1 MDERIGLAH
10 GNGGR
15 LMRELIEE
23 VFFKQLP
30 GAGLSK
36 ALDAAAIPIQ
46 ITTPMMTT
54 DGFTVQPLVF
64 PGGSLGS
71 LAAHGVLNDLAVA
84 GALPRWLT
92 LGAILEEGLEVSLLQ
107 QLVGD
112 FARAVQ
118 EADAVVVAGDTKV
131 VPRGHGGGAYFTVA
145 GLGEQTRAGL
155 GFEAIQPGDVVVVSG
170 TVGDHGTAVMLAREE
185 FALRG
190 EILSDCG
197 SVLSLCQTAYAYQS
211 LRFMRDPTR
220 GGLATVMHEI
230 HQATGLGSHLV
241 ATQIPIAQETKG
253 VCEILGFDPLYL
265 ACEGRVVAV
274 IGRDEAQDLVQN
286 WQSMQEG
293 QDAAIVGRISHD
305 VDGVVLETEV
315 GGLRILEELED
326 DPLPRIC

>member
-1 MDERIGLAH
+1 MDEHIGLAH

-23 VFFKQLP
+23 IFFQQLP
-30 GAGLSK
+30 GAGLSQ
-36 ALDAAAIPIQ
+36 ALDAAVIPAAIKA
-46 ITTPMMTT
+46 PMMTT

-84 GALPRWLT
+84 GAMPRWLT
-92 LGAILEEGLEVSLLQ
+92 LGAILEEGLEISVLR
-107 QLVGD
+107 QLVGG
-112 FARAVQ
+112 FARAAK
-118 EADAVVVAGDTKV
+118 EAGAVVVAGDTKV

-145 GLGEQTRAGL
+145 GLGEQTRTGL
-155 GFEAIQPGDVVVVSG
+155 GFEGIQPGDMVVVSG
-170 TVGDHGTAVMLAREE
+170 SVGDHGTAVMLARED

-197 SVLSLCQTAYAYQS
+197 SVVSLCQTAYAFRS

-220 GGLATVMHEI
+220 GGFATIMHEI
-230 HQATGLGSHLV
+230 YQATGLGSRLV
-241 ATQIPIAQETKG
+241 GAQIPVSQETRG
-253 VCEILGFDPLYL
+253 VCDILGFDPLYL

-274 IGRDEAQDLVQN
+274 IGQDEAEDLVRN
-286 WQSMQEG
+286 WKSLQG
-293 QDAAIVGRISHD
+293 GRDAAIVGRISQD

-315 GGLRILEELED
+315 GGMRFLEELED

>member
-92 LGAILEEGLEVSLLQ
+92 LGAVLEEGLEVSLLQ

-155 GFEAIQPGDVVVVSG
+155 GFETIQPGDVVVVSG

>member
-1 MDERIGLAH
+1 
-10 GNGGR
+10 
-15 LMRELIEE
+15 
-23 VFFKQLP
+23 
-30 GAGLSK
+30 
-36 ALDAAAIPIQ
+36 
-46 ITTPMMTT
+46 MMTT